1 MRTLFRSLLLS
12 CALFSSQVS
21 AFDIDLAWMR
31 LTGSIVLDSPERPF
45 ASSSTALPLGAGYWP
60 ALSELNG
67 LFYLNLYEDQR
78 LRQRVHKLGPLPLFS
93 REAFDALS
101 NCDVDRWASRQALG
115 QDLHLLTVTFTCR
128 GASIRGHLLLDGA
141 SEGAPRI
148 AAGHAP
154 DGKPAR
160 LQPLQPTPPERLQV
174 WQTTLAAYGERQR
187 SAGWAGVILLPVQ
200 PPADEVEELRR
211 LHAEAFRNKG
221 VLPNLKPLRDFL
233 MRHDY
238 RQVGQ
243 HEAEVVRL
251 LNDTAYWL
259 SEADLLAEARPLL
272 LEVLRRD
279 PQRTPAHLNL
289 ADLDWRLHMRDPH
302 NRTHLARALEHYRV
316 YCSLR
321 LADGQSVPRR
331 VLENLQLPKAS
342 ADACRAHWPLL
353 DAVRAAD
360 LAKVRSLLEAGIP
373 GEVMGEDGHSAL
385 LLALQSLELEIAE
398 LLISHGAQ
406 LQGQYR
412 GQTLAEHALQR
423 DLKDKAPWPRLRFLA
438 LYGTVLEA
446 SNAQGVTLLM
456 KLAAD
461 RRAKD
466 AFDELLQLTQDLNKR
481 DSDGKTALHR
491 ASEAQNFPA
500 VDALL
505 AAGADPNI
513 ESDGRLNCHNRNT
526 RYTAIQLFARSL
538 RSDGDPG
545 ASRESF
551 RQLLS
556 HGSKLAAGQRCEFN
570 GHDVLLES
578 LILAQRVD
586 LMRLL
591 ADQAVLPT
599 PAPALLDIAR
609 DRQRSARSEAQRERA
624 QEVMDAL
631 LELGEPPLRSAL

>member
-1 MRTLFRSLLLS
+1 MRTLFRSLWLS

-21 AFDIDLAWMR
+21 AFDIDIAWMR

-45 ASSSTALPLGAGYWP
+45 ASSPTALPLGAGYWP
-60 ALSELNG
+60 VLSELNG

-101 NCDVDRWASRQALG
+101 DCDVDRWASRQALG
-115 QDLHLLTVTFTCR
+115 QDLHLLTVTFNCP
-128 GASIRGHLLLDGA
+128 GAPTRGHLLLDGA
-141 SEGAPRI
+141 SEGAPRM
-148 AAGHAP
+148 AVGHAP

-160 LQPLQPTPPERLQV
+160 LKPLQPMTPERLQV
-174 WQTTLAAYGERQR
+174 WQAVLAAHAERQR
-187 SAGWAGVILLPVQ
+187 SAGVILLPVQ
-200 PPADEVEELRR
+200 PAADAVEELRR

-221 VLPNLKPLRDFL
+221 ALPSLTPLRDFL

-238 RQVGQ
+238 RQVGR

-259 SEADLLAEARPLL
+259 SEADRLAEARPLL

-289 ADLDWRLHMRDPH
+289 ADLDWRLHTRDPH

-321 LADGQSVPRR
+321 LAGGQSVPHR

-342 ADACRAHWPLL
+342 AAECRAHWPLL

-360 LAKVRSLLEAGIP
+360 LAKVRSLLEEGIP
-373 GEVMGEDGHSAL
+373 GEVVGEDGYSAL

-406 LQGQYR
+406 LHGQYR

-423 DLKDKAPWPRLRFLA
+423 DLKDNAPWPRLRFLA

-466 AFDELLQLTQDLNKR
+466 AFDELLQLTQDLDKR
-481 DSDGKTALHR
+481 DGDGKTALHR

-500 VDALL
+500 VNALL

-538 RSDGDPG
+538 RSDGDPH

-551 RQLLS
+551 SQLLS

-599 PAPALLDIAR
+599 PTPALLDIAR